1 MTPLN
6 KYIASSG
13 LCSRRKAVE
22 YIKEKFVYVNNEIVV
37 EPYYKV
43 LLDDTVTIKGK
54 VIKPQKFKYFLF
66 NKPKSVI
73 CTLFDPQNRKT
84 IADVFSHIDERIY
97 PVGRLDRNTTG
108 VIVITNDGELT
119 QKLAHPRYAVK
130 KIYDVTLDKV
140 ISPYHF
146 SKLKKGLR
154 LEDGF
159 MKVDQV
165 YYNNP
170 KHKRSC
176 SVVIH
181 SGKNHIVKRL
191 FKELG
196 FKVVKLD
203 RPFFGGLTKKHL
215 PSGTYR
221 KLTKAEISF
230 LKRD

>member
-1 MTPLN
+1 MMLLN

-13 LCSRRKAVE
+13 ICSRRKAVE
-22 YIKEKFVYVNNEIVV
+22 YIKDGLVQINDETVNQ
-37 EPYYKV
+37 PFHKV
-43 LLDDTVTIKGK
+43 LASDTVLIEGK
-54 VIKPQKFKYFLF
+54 VVTPQKFKYFLL

-84 IADVFSHIDERIY
+84 IADLFSHIDERIY

-108 VIVITNDGELT
+108 VIVITNDGDLA

-130 KIYDVTLDKV
+130 KIYDVTLDKA

-146 SKLKKGLR
+146 NQLKKGLR

-159 MKVDQV
+159 MKVDNV

-170 KHKRSC
+170 RHKNSC

-191 FKELG
+191 FTEIG
-196 FKVVKLD
+196 FKVIKLD
-203 RPFFGGLTKKHL
+203 RSFFGGLTKKNL

-221 KLTKAEISF
+221 KLTTVEVDL
-230 LKRD
+230 LKKV

>member
-22 YIKEKFVYVNNEIVV
+22 YIKEKHVYVNDQIVD

-43 LLDDTVTIKGK
+43 LPEDTVLIKGK
-54 VIKPQKFKYFLF
+54 VVTPQKFKYFLF

-108 VIVITNDGELT
+108 VIVVTNDGDLT
-119 QKLAHPRYAVK
+119 QKLAHPRYSVK
-130 KIYDVTLDKV
+130 KIYDVTVDRPLA
-140 ISPYHF
+140 PYHF
-146 SKLKKGLR
+146 GQLTKGVR

-159 MKVDQV
+159 MKVDNV

-181 SGKNHIVKRL
+181 SGKNHIIKRL
-191 FKELG
+191 FKHLG
-196 FKVVKLD
+196 FKVTKLD
-203 RPFFGGLTKKHL
+203 RPHFGGLTKKNL

-221 KLTKAEISF
+221 KLTKLEIDS
-230 LKRD
+230 LKRG